1 MSGIQWL
8 ELFERIKESG
18 KEIVM
23 GTRKMGRVI
32 LILVLGLVVI
42 TTTAM
47 GAGKVQIVKAD
58 RMEWK
63 NAGKEV
69 ALTGGVEVRIATDQ
83 GAEIVLTAGD
93 VIYSREKNA
102 ITATATPKVVQGAL
116 NATGESI
123 TVDAKTG
130 NIAVAKGTLKGT
142 DATAKADAI
151 SIALYTIDLKGAA
164 ELTTGM
170 GTFSGASLKLSFTA
184 EGKLDSF
191 VSEQSKGSI
200 EETAPAASPAKKPA
214 PKEKK

>member
-1 MSGIQWL
+1 MC
-8 ELFERIKESG
+8 
-18 KEIVM
+18 
-23 GTRKMGRVI
+23 TRKMGRVI

-69 ALTGGVEVRIATDQ
+69 ALTGGVEVRIAADQ

-102 ITATATPKVVQGAL
+102 VTATATPKVVQGAL
-116 NATGESI
+116 NATGERI
-123 TVDAKTG
+123 TVDAKAGG
-130 NIAVAKGTLKGT
+130 NITVAKGTLKGA

-151 SIALYTIDLKGAA
+151 SIALYTINLKGAA
-164 ELTTGM
+164 ELTTDM
-170 GTFSGASLKLSFTA
+170 GTFSGASLTLTFTA

-200 EETAPAASPAKKPA
+200 EETVPAASPAKKPA
-214 PKEKK
+214 PKKK

>member
-1 MSGIQWL
+1 M
-8 ELFERIKESG
+8 
-18 KEIVM
+18 V
-23 GTRKMGRVI
+23 TRKVGRVLVI
-32 LILVLGLVVI
+32 LALGLVVI
-42 TTTAM
+42 TTSAM
-47 GAGKVQIVKAD
+47 GAGEVQIVKAD

-63 NAGKEV
+63 NAGTEV
-69 ALTGGVEVRIATDQ
+69 ALTGGVEVRIAVAQ

-102 ITATATPKVVQGAL
+102 ITATATPKVVQGGL

-151 SIALYTIDLKGAA
+151 SIALYTIDIKGAA

-191 VSEQSKGSI
+191 VSEQSKGSR
-200 EETAPAASPAKKPA
+200 EGRAPAASPAKKSVAPPA
-214 PKEKK
+214 KKLTPKKGK